1 MSARLRMLVI
11 AVVTIGAC
19 VSVRPDE
26 PAVDAGADSN
36 RAGRHAQ
43 IMTMTAGPRE
53 DASQSSRDAGRTE
66 ALADTDFDAEAADDA
81 GIDELAA
88 DIALDC
94 RETLRCDPTLGG
106 SVPSCIRAVT
116 ESLSKSKEG
125 RARFVAIIG
134 PCRTL
139 RGCEYVSCVQRAVAP
154 RP

>member
-11 AVVTIGAC
+11 AVMTIGAC

-26 PAVDAGADSN
+26 PPVDAGADSN

-43 IMTMTAGPRE
+43 ITTVDARE
-53 DASQSSRDAGRTE
+53 DASQSARDAGRAE
-66 ALADTDFDAEAADDA
+66 DLADTDFDAETADDA

-94 RETLRCDPTLGG
+94 RETLRCDPTVGG